1 MTKEELVRQIRLGTT
16 KVALTQA
23 AANEIVNLVFNTV
36 TAAIHQ
42 EQSFRFPGFGTF
54 TLRSRAARKGRNPQT
69 GEALRIK
76 ASKTVTFRPATALKR
91 AIARPRRRQRAA
103 ASSSRGKK

>member
-1 MTKEELVRQIRLGTT
+1 MTKAEFVKQIRTGTT

-23 AANEIVNLVFNTV
+23 AATEIADLVFATM
-36 TAAIHQ
+36 TASIQQ

-54 TLRSRAARKGRNPQT
+54 TLKSRPARKGRNPQT

-76 ASKTVTFRPATALKR
+76 ASKTVAFRPASALKR
-91 AIARPRRRQRAA
+91 VVARPPRRQKAAASPRRRNR
-103 ASSSRGKK
+103 

>member
-1 MTKEELVRQIRLGTT
+1 MTKAEFVKQLRTGTT

-23 AANEIVNLVFNTV
+23 AATEIADLVFATM
-36 TAAIHQ
+36 TASIQQ

-54 TLRSRAARKGRNPQT
+54 TLKSRPARKGRNPQT

-76 ASKTVTFRPATALKR
+76 ASKTVTFRPASALKR
-91 AIARPRRRQRAA
+91 AVARPRRRKR
-103 ASSSRGKK
+103 

>member
-1 MTKEELVRQIRLGTT
+1 MTKAEFVKQIRNGTT

-23 AANEIVNLVFNTV
+23 AATEIADLVFATM
-36 TAAIHQ
+36 TASIQQ
-42 EQSFRFPGFGTF
+42 EQSFRVPGFGTF
-54 TLRSRAARKGRNPQT
+54 TLKSRPARKGRNPQT

-91 AIARPRRRQRAA
+91 AVARPRRRKR
-103 ASSSRGKK
+103 